1 MSRKIIILLAFML
14 FFCVQGYF
22 TSLKAVLQD
31 RNSNLQND
39 QEERSKVFKD
49 KFEYIPLKK
58 VESDVFKNLK
68 NERPKVIIDELKL
81 PVVSFDVAKLSSPF
95 DNLDIDF
102 SFFKVNFTHDVQDGQ
117 IKSGSQKNQVVG
129 KIKNAK
135 LKSISLL
142 VTDPVKKIL
151 GTDYF
156 PDILNEMKKRGFQP
170 RHLLIILLGF
180 RTNIGEEINVEMN
193 FDHLSILEQALEQK
207 NKMIHIGDK
216 NFYALK
222 LNFVT
227 KSENYDKLFL
237 PGEVKY
243 DSSDDKVIFRNEGEQ
258 DYTQNDSTVIQKVEV
273 IKISAGYFNVLKN
286 LITVNQLKDFLDE
299 NKEAILR
306 FVK

>member
-1 MSRKIIILLAFML
+1 MSRKIIILLTVVL

-22 TSLKAVLQD
+22 TSLKAMWQD

-39 QEERSKVFKD
+39 QEARLEGLKD
-49 KFEYIPLKK
+49 KFGYIHLKK
-58 VESDVFKNLK
+58 VDGDVFKNMK
-68 NERPKVIIDELKL
+68 NEKPKGIIDELKL

-102 SFFKVNFTHDVQDGQ
+102 SFFRVNFTHSVQDGQ
-117 IKSGSQKNQVVG
+117 VKPGGQKNQVVE
-129 KIKNAK
+129 KIKDAK

-156 PDILNEMKKRGFQP
+156 PEILNEMKKRGFQP

-180 RTNIGEEINVEMN
+180 RTKVGEEINVEMN

-207 NKMIHIGDK
+207 DKVIHIGDK
-216 NFYALK
+216 NSYALK
-222 LNFVT
+222 LNFAT
-227 KSENYDKLFL
+227 KSDNHDKLFL

-243 DSSDDKVIFRNEGEQ
+243 DSSDAKVIFRNEGEQ
-258 DYTQNDSTVIQKVEV
+258 DYSQNDSTVIQKLEV
-273 IKISAGYFNVLKN
+273 IKMSVGYINVLKN

-299 NKEAILR
+299 NKDAILR